1 MAKEIAVFVDE
12 EGKTASLVQRGKII
26 VYQKKQG
33 LWQVSREKDFALDN
47 HQGMSGLRK
56 SMAEALSFL
65 DNCKVFVALSVVG
78 LPYFELEKACCSVW
92 EFDGL
97 ALDLLDYVSA
107 QEEEILA
114 LDLHQ
119 GQIPAIPEPFE
130 VSPGFFQISL
140 KEIQRN
146 NSAITSKQALMP
158 FLRRGQFYS
167 LEVFCDHVPPWL
179 EAELLAGKLVGDV
192 QKISK
197 DETRVSISKICCCE
211 SC

>member
-12 EGKTASLVQRGKII
+12 KGKTASFVERGKII
-26 VYQKKQG
+26 VYQKKRG

-47 HQGMSGLRK
+47 HLGMSGLRK

-78 LPYFELEKACCSVW
+78 LPYFELEKASCSVW

-97 ALDLLDYVSA
+97 ALDLLDYVLA
-107 QEEEILA
+107 KEEENHVIVENK
-114 LDLHQ
+114 
-119 GQIPAIPEPFE
+119 GQTPAIPEPLE
-130 VSPGFFQISL
+130 VSPGSYQISL
-140 KEIQRN
+140 KDIQRN
-146 NSAITSKQALMP
+146 NSGITSKQALLP
-158 FLRRGQFYS
+158 FLRWGKFYS
-167 LEVFCDHVPPWL
+167 LEVLCDHIPPWL
-179 EAELLAGKLVGDV
+179 EAELLAGKFIGDV

-197 DETRVSISKICCCE
+197 DETRVTISQKCC